1 MTCIATVWYFSR
13 RLAKRRR
20 RRRLPRRQH
29 GNQRDGVPG
38 RALRAAGPE
47 RQGHV
52 LRRGGRRSSRPP
64 STLLVK
70 LHPDSLIVRYYRRGR
85 AVLTAMITI
94 GAVSDEWRYDMI
106 FIVSKHARAAN
117 VDYVVCQKPP
127 THRLYRV
134 PIMFRQPTKVPELIR
149 RANLFAY

>member
-1 MTCIATVWYFSR
+1 MCMTNRMNFIYSHGLCFFR
-13 RLAKRRR
+13 RLAKWRW

-52 LRRGGRRSSRPP
+52 LRRRGRRQSRPP

-85 AVLTAMITI
+85 AVLTATTTN
-94 GAVSDEWRYDMI
+94 GAASDECRRMRYDMI

-127 THRLYRV
+127 THRLY
-134 PIMFRQPTKVPELIR
+134 
-149 RANLFAY
+149 